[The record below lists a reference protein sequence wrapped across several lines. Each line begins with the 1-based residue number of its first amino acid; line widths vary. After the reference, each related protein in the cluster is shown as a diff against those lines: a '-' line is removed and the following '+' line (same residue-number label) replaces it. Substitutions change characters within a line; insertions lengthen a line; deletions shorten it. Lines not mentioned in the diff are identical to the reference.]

1 MKKKTELIFSSSK
14 MFEFISNEEAHLK
27 SVFSCDSLSL
37 ISIETT
43 RNENSDTI
51 TSFYL
56 RNSHCL
62 KENSKIHSLPSIK
75 LHSIKY
81 ENKQMNTL
89 PQFSTRRSII
99 KDLTSV
105 SSSFNDK
112 KIHQSIDSLFSKDS
126 LVQ

>member
-1 MKKKTELIFSSSK
+1 VKKDLSTVETIRQ
-14 MFEFISNEEAHLK
+14 NG
-27 SVFSCDSLSL
+27 FSCDSLSL

-56 RNSHCL
+56 RNSHC
-62 KENSKIHSLPSIK
+62 SKIHSLPSIK

-81 ENKQMNTL
+81 ENKQINTL
-89 PQFSTRRSII
+89 PQLSTRRSII

-105 SSSFNDK
+105 STSFNDK
-112 KIHQSIDSLFSKDS
+112 KVHQSIDSLFSKDS
-126 LVQ
+126 LVE

>member
-1 MKKKTELIFSSSK
+1 MKKDLSTVETIRQ
-14 MFEFISNEEAHLK
+14 NG
-27 SVFSCDSLSL
+27 FSCDSLSL

-105 SSSFNDK
+105 STSFNDK
-112 KIHQSIDSLFSKDS
+112 KVHQSIDSLFSKDS
-126 LVQ
+126 LVE